1 MMLTGCASPR
11 GTAPR
16 ELHRDSLVLSE
27 RRLDS
32 IYVSTERL
40 VDRTADTVYVRERQV
55 EYRYLLHR
63 DTIFLSRVDSI
74 PFEVRVTEYRSLPLK
89 FSRKSL
95 LVIILILFLF
105 SLMKR
110 CHS

>member
-1 MMLTGCASPR
+1 MLTGCATHR
-11 GTAPR
+11 GAAPR
-16 ELHRDSLVLSE
+16 ELHRDSLILSE

-55 EYRYLLHR
+55 EYRYLQHR

-74 PFEVRVTEYRSLPLK
+74 PYEVRVTEYRPLPLK
-89 FSRKSL
+89 LSWKPIFVL
-95 LVIILILFLF
+95 LLILFLI
-105 SLMKR
+105 SIIKR
-110 CHS
+110 CRS